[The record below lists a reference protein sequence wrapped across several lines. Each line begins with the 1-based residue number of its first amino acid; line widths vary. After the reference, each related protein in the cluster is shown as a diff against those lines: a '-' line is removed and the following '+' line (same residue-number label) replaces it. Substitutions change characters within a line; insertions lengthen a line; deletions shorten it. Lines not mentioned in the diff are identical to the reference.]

1 MTNPQISPTTITD
14 SAKIVRDVRWLKMY
28 AAVTTVL
35 LAVIGL
41 TAAKSPGSKAELT
54 VERINIV
61 DPSGVPRVIISN
73 AERIPLP
80 KLNGKEYPRAVHP
93 AGIIFYDT
101 KGNEVGGLAVTDAE
115 MGKVSALAFDYQNYD
130 AIGLMTRVSP
140 DGKDAVAG
148 LQINSRPPA
157 DLDVIGASKVV
168 KRRIA
173 VHNDNENAEILL
185 ADPQGRDRIRL
196 RVTSE
201 GQARIEVLDENGEV
215 TFSAPSGA

>member
-1 MTNPQISPTTITD
+1 MIHPQGNLVTVAD
-14 SAKIVRDVRWLKMY
+14 SAKIVRDLRWLKIY
-28 AAVTTVL
+28 AAVTTIS
-35 LAVIGL
+35 LAILGL
-41 TAAKSPGSKAELT
+41 TAAKAPESKELT

-61 DPSGVPRVIISN
+61 DPSGVPRLVISN

-101 KGNEVGGLAVTDAE
+101 KGNEVGGLAITDASI
-115 MGKVSALAFDYQNYD
+115 GKVSALAFDYPNYD
-130 AIGLMTRVSP
+130 AMGMVTRVSP
-140 DGKDAVAG
+140 DGKNSLAG

-157 DLDVIGASKVV
+157 DLDVIEASKVV
-168 KRRIA
+168 QRRIA
-173 VHNDNENAEILL
+173 IHNDNEDAEILL

-196 RVTSE
+196 RVTRD
-201 GQARIEVLDENGEV
+201 GQARIEVLDEQGEV